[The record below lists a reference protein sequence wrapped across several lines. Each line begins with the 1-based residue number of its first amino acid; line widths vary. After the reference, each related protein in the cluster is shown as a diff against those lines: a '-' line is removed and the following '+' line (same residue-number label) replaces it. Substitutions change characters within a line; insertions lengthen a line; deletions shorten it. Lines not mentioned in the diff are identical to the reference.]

1 MNDDARNDQAPL
13 LQAEAIHKTFKSGH
27 NSIDVLRGI
36 DISVVRGEMVAVVG
50 ASGSGKTT
58 LLQILGTLDVP
69 TKGKITFAGQRLEK
83 LAEKELSNHRNHNVG
98 FIFQFHHLLP
108 EFTALENVM
117 IPGMI
122 QGQNHKELGR
132 RAEALLAKVNLS
144 HRLQHRSGELSGGEQ
159 QRVALARALIMH
171 PSLLLADEPTG
182 NLDSKSGRMVFDLL
196 QKMSREMGLSVVMVT
211 HNEGLARDMDRCLT
225 LKDGVLNG
233 DVNVFD

>member
-1 MNDDARNDQAPL
+1 MNNNGGYQGPL
-13 LQAEAIHKTFKSGH
+13 LQAEDIHKDFGTGRNVIH
-27 NSIDVLRGI
+27 VLRGI
-36 DISVVRGEMVAVVG
+36 DITVARGEMIAVVG

-69 TKGKITFAGQRLEK
+69 TKGILTFTGRRISSLG
-83 LAEKELSNHRNHNVG
+83 EKELSSHRNRHVG

-108 EFTALENVM
+108 EFSALENVM

-122 QGQNHKELGR
+122 RRENKEELSV
-132 RAEALLAKVNLS
+132 RAEELLRQVDLA

-211 HNEGLARDMDRCLT
+211 HNETLARDMHRRLT

-233 DVNVFD
+233 D